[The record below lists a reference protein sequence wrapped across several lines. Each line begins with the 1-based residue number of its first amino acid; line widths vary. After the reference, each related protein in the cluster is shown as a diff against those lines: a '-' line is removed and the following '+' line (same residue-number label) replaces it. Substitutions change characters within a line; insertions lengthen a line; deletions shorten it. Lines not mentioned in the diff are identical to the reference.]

1 MRLGYSITPLSFN
14 AGLYNVRKSD
24 GTDTNRKETS
34 GITCLILTHQQ
45 QKQQQLFH
53 VSSSVLQRKMSRQ
66 KNSFTI
72 AKSNKQQQQKAMGK
86 SLTKEAKD
94 LYNENKRSPVT
105 MKRVQL
111 EVVAQ
116 ERTKKTKSRIFSL
129 QSIDLHA
136 YERKRQKQR

>member
-1 MRLGYSITPLSFN
+1 MRLGYPITPLSFN
-14 AGLYNVRKSD
+14 TGLYNMRKSN
-24 GTDTNRKETS
+24 GTDTKRKETS

-53 VSSSVLQRKMSRQ
+53 VSSSVLQRKMSGQ

-72 AKSNKQQQQKAMGK
+72 AKSNKQQQQKAVEK

-105 MKRVQL
+105 MKSLVGGGSIG
-111 EVVAQ
+111 EDKEDKTPVV
-116 ERTKKTKSRIFSL
+116 SL